1 MAWHSLKLGDVTDHG
16 TVRAHDA
23 LEEFDFSFAQS
34 VKTGRRARRGGIRP
48 GSFRASFIRRSKYLR
63 RVARYA
69 YRVSSASDQ
78 IPREPPRHQAI
89 F

>member
-1 MAWHSLKLGDVTDHG
+1 MAWHSLKLDDVTDHG

-34 VKTGRRARRGGIRP
+34 VKTDRRARRGGIRP
-48 GSFRASFIRRSKYLR
+48 DSFRASFRRRSKYPR
-63 RVARYA
+63 RVARSA
-69 YRVSSASDQ
+69 YRASSASDQ
-78 IPREPPRHQAI
+78 IPREPPPHQAN